1 MELTAEKTEDTLPL
15 WWILILAPLGI
26 AFTSL
31 FYEVNKGNVYSIMQT
46 IGIRQGRMFS
56 LLVYNIGTAMAVII
70 YFFLLKSK
78 GLTLKK
84 AGYRGSL
91 SRKGVLWS
99 LATVCIVAM
108 LYPLVE
114 SVASALG
121 LPMFWQHVGTT
132 VVKQETQQDL
142 FMGILT
148 AVVLAPL
155 TEDTIFRGYML
166 EMFAER
172 YKKWIAIVLSSII
185 FASIHFQFFGP
196 GLTVYMFFWTIA
208 SCILYVKFNQIYP
221 SIIFHM
227 INNTWA
233 YIIVPKV
240 F

>member
-1 MELTAEKTEDTLPL
+1 MELTVKANESRLPL
-15 WWILILAPLGI
+15 WWIVILAPFGI

-31 FYEVNKGNVYSIMQT
+31 FFELSRGHISSMMQAV
-46 IGIRQGRMFS
+46 GISQGRMFS
-56 LLVYNIGTAMAVII
+56 LLVYNVGTAIAVLV
-70 YFFLLKSK
+70 YFLLLKSK
-78 GLTLKK
+78 GLTLRK

-91 SRKGVLWS
+91 SAKGILWS
-99 LATVCIVAM
+99 LAAACVVVM

-114 SVASALG
+114 YVAATLG
-121 LPMFWQHVGTT
+121 LPMFWQHVGAT
-132 VVKQETQQDL
+132 VVKQETQQDIY
-142 FMGILT
+142 MGILT

-166 EMFAER
+166 EMFGER
-172 YKKWIAIVLSSII
+172 YKQWIAVAVSSII

-196 GLTVYMFFWTIA
+196 GLTIYMFFWTIA
-208 SCILYVKFNQIYP
+208 SCILYIRFDHIYP

-233 YIIVPKV
+233 YIIVPRI